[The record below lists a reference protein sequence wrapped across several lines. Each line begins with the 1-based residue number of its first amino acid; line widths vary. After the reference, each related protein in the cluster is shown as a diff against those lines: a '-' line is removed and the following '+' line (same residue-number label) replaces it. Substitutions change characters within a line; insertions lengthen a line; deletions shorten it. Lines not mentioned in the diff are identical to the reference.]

1 MKTPSNK
8 NFGIVF
14 SIFFFIMAL
23 FFFNSS
29 LTIYFLILSILFL
42 ILAFFFSK
50 LLTPL
55 NIYWTKLGFFLGRIV
70 SPVVMMIVYFLGV
83 LGTKIFLLLFN
94 KDILNL
100 KLNKKTNSYWVTEKV
115 NHNQTM
121 DQQF

>member
-8 NFGIVF
+8 SFGIVF
-14 SIFFFIMAL
+14 SIFFLILTL
-23 FFFNSS
+23 FFLDGNVK
-29 LTIYFLILSILFL
+29 IYFLILSFLFL
-42 ILAFFFSK
+42 ILALFFSK

-100 KLNKKTNSYWVTEKV
+100 KLNKKSKSYWVTEKV
-115 NHNQTM
+115 NNNQTM